1 MHVGIRGHQ
10 DEKDKTME
18 YFVAYGVF
26 IASLLGLIVSGHAA
40 IKHKDNSFLISAFGF
55 VVFFILS
62 VFMLDA
68 CC

>member
-1 MHVGIRGHQ
+1 
-10 DEKDKTME
+10 ME

-40 IKHKDNSFLISAFGF
+40 IKYKDNSFLISAFAF
-55 VVFFILS
+55 VVMFVLS
-62 VFMLDA
+62 VIMIDA